1 MGGRV
6 EPQIRQTSGDRIVF
20 FGRSNR
26 FLIAFQLLFDW
37 VVTSD
42 HARLLVAINCAG
54 RVTGL
59 SGSRSLSFFCLAKNR
74 LGRFPDIYIQ
84 QLVCSSF
91 FSRVFFKSHVRTL
104 SGRFYNRIFK
114 RGGNDQAGRIIS
126 TSQLNVLLR
135 LHRKPINV
143 VVCHDPS
150 GKSHLGRGL
159 ALRCFQRL
167 SFPNIATQRCR

>member
-20 FGRSNR
+20 VRRSNR
-26 FLIAFQLLFDW
+26 FSIAFRLGWDLRSGASPGLRGLFGTAPD
-37 VVTSD
+37 
-42 HARLLVAINCAG
+42 
-54 RVTGL
+54 
-59 SGSRSLSFFCLAKNR
+59 GSQDFPGVDRFHFFCLAKNR

>member
-1 MGGRV
+1 MGGCSLGGRV
-6 EPQIRQTSGDRIVF
+6 EPQIRQTSGDRIVVV
-20 FGRSNR
+20 GRSNR
-26 FLIAFQLLFDW
+26 FSIGLGPPIMRVFW
-37 VVTSD
+37 
-42 HARLLVAINCAG
+42 VAINCSG
-54 RVTGL
+54 GVTGL
-59 SGSRSLSFFCLAKNR
+59 SGSRSLSFFLAKNR
-74 LGRFPDIYIQ
+74 LRRFPDIYIQ
-84 QLVCSSF
+84 KFARASF
-91 FSRVFFKSHVRTL
+91 LSRVFFKSHVRTL
-104 SGRFYNRIFK
+104 SGRFCNRIFK